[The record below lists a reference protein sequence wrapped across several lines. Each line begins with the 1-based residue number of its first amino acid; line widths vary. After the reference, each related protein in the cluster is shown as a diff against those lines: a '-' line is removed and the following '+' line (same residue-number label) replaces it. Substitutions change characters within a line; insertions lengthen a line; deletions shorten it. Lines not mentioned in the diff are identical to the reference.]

1 MCPKQG
7 MHPLGRAR
15 GGEGYL
21 EIPPESLAEHV
32 DSAVD
37 VLLEPGD
44 VLFFKPG
51 TIHSGHPN
59 VGEGVRWSVEFKF
72 QDAEKLTL
80 RDGAEGDIARSLK
93 QPRGVVLD
101 GAQWASL
108 PLHRGARALGYAV
121 PRQPKLSGSSGAL
134 AVLNAQDVALARL
147 NTEGYAVIRGML
159 PQETVAAA
167 RGVCETI
174 VDGLAAKLLAEGKI
188 ADLMEGEPFER
199 RLAKLYEANPE
210 DAPTIFRQELRT
222 QAMSHLFFNAPLLD
236 LVERILDTPELRLAG
251 DFAAYPK
258 RPRSALPAAQ
268 QQVLY
273 AGGKS
278 LWHAA
283 RMNYDQ
289 LNVSEELM
297 EASLEGTI
305 NVWTPLVSTT
315 KANGCVRVV
324 PGSHRLDV
332 LCMLPRQDAHSH
344 PSKGRGYL
352 EVDEQLMAAHENK
365 AVDVE
370 LEPGDIF
377 LFKQNLIHSGRP
389 NTTDGV
395 RWSMDWRYQ
404 DARRQNLNLNPELS
418 SLARSASNP
427 QSAGWSKLD

>member
-1 MCPKQG
+1 MATSFDRKSLVSAAVGGAAAACVVVAYLWQRDAAEEKRAAAASRDMPQRFG
-7 MHPLGRAR
+7 AMDVGDARATSSRAR
-15 GGEGYL
+15 SASQPEVEGPVTFPLSRSLYKRLEHDGYL
-21 EIPPESLAEHV
+21 
-32 DSAVD
+32 
-37 VLLEPGD
+37 VL
-44 VLFFKPG
+44 
-51 TIHSGHPN
+51 
-59 VGEGVRWSVEFKF
+59 
-72 QDAEKLTL
+72 
-80 RDGAEGDIARSLK
+80 
-93 QPRGVVLD
+93 
-101 GAQWASL
+101 
-108 PLHRGARALGYAV
+108 
-121 PRQPKLSGSSGAL
+121 
-134 AVLNAQDVALARL
+134 
-147 NTEGYAVIRGML
+147 RGML

-167 RGVCETI
+167 RGVCEKI

-199 RLAKLYEANPE
+199 RLAKLYEAHPE

-236 LVERILDTPELRLAG
+236 LVARILDTPELRLAG

-427 QSAGWSKLD
+427 QNAGWSKLD